1 MKQKKIPLYLAFTIP
16 LTLQVIGIVSL
27 VGYLSY
33 RSGQKAVENIAYQ
46 LTTETGNYVN
56 QKLESY
62 LSLPHRI
69 NQSQIAAVESGAI
82 TLDNLEAL
90 HRYLILQHGQFPEI
104 TSLHLGTPAGN
115 FKLAHRVSSR
125 EIEAGMTKIK
135 AHEIPIEA
143 GSSDP
148 NQVSD
153 LNLYA
158 IDNSGKLDRYLVT
171 IKNIDVRDRPWYRQ
185 AQATGQ
191 PGWTDPFQIGA
202 SSLLAI
208 NAYAPFYDSSQA
220 LKGVFSVNLS
230 LEALSE
236 FLSELSVSQKGEIF
250 IIERNGLLIAQ
261 SDGTLPYKA
270 SPPPDQQPE
279 PGKVQFQRRSGKD
292 SSNPLIQKVIQQLE
306 NQFGGLSFIQSS
318 QQIDISLDQEA
329 FQEERAFS
337 TVTSYQD
344 EYGLDWLIVTVI
356 PESELMGEIQKNV
369 RNTVGLCGL
378 ALVGSLGFSW
388 WSSRRIARS
397 LSQLSQASQKIVKG
411 DLSPPLPPTTIQEV
425 ETLSQSFSQM
435 VQYLEEADTLRDNY
449 EMFLEREVEQ
459 TAIALKE
466 AQHIAKVGSWEYNF
480 TTGKVTWSK
489 QLYRIYEAE
498 DQEPVSRPNQTIEQI
513 HPDDQHKYRK
523 EVLSAIETGQPF
535 NTDLKIITKKG
546 NIRYIQAKGQPVKDF
561 SNGDKRFSGTVID
574 ITERKQAEI
583 ALQQTTQEL
592 EAFLENAPAAIT
604 VFEPQGRYL
613 QVNYAA
619 AKWLGSSASEIVG
632 KTFADFFPD
641 AVVETF
647 LSRINTLL
655 ATRESLW
662 VEDEGII
669 EGEQKAF
676 ETILFPIFDR
686 QGKVEKI
693 GAIASDITQRKQA
706 ETELISAKNV
716 AEAAAQAKSEFL
728 ATMSHEIRT
737 PMNGVI
743 GMLSLLQDTPLT
755 QEQRSRLNMASSSA
769 ESLLSLINDI
779 LDFSK
784 VEAGKLQ
791 LETIEFN
798 LREHLENLGKT
809 MAFKAQEKGL
819 ELILDLQHLNSTTVK
834 GDPSRIRQILTNL
847 VGNAIKFTE
856 QGEIIIQ
863 ASLSR
868 EGETLCLTGS
878 VTDTGI
884 GIPQDK
890 LNALFNP
897 FTQVDSSTTR
907 QYGGTGL
914 GLAIVKKLCE
924 LMGGTITVESELGK
938 GSCFRFNLQ
947 LELGSDTEDVSVDE
961 FSGLTVLLIEPQTSN
976 RQLLSRQLEAW
987 GVNVLSAEDGQTA
1000 LSMSE
1005 ASQRS
1010 IQLVIINS
1018 YLPDFTATALIQRL
1032 QKTPLFQTVPIVL
1045 MTLMSEQI
1053 DGDYTTYLNKPIAP
1067 SDLLEAL
1074 KLTANKGFASQMRRE
1089 TPQVNQPTPTSD
1101 SLSSQA
1107 RLLLVE
1113 DNQVNRMVIQGMLK
1127 KLGLAVE
1134 VATNGTEALQALQQA
1149 ARDSLYDLILMDC
1162 QMPEM
1167 DGYEA
1172 TRQIRAGI
1180 AGKNYQNIPIIAMTA
1195 YAMQGDREKCLTVG
1209 MDDYMSKPINF
1220 QTVKEIME
1228 KWLAADATVEFE
1240 QAVNPIVF
1248 QTLVKVVGDDPE
1260 ALHEIIESFRDDLQN
1275 SLSAIVRYAQK
1286 RELYELKQA
1295 IHTLKGTSATMGAL
1309 QLRDQCNKIEIAIQ
1323 QGDFPSSEMIKQLQ
1337 LESEKVMRVIA
1348 QRLN

>member
-1 MKQKKIPLYLAFTIP
+1 M
-16 LTLQVIGIVSL
+16 
-27 VGYLSY
+27 
-33 RSGQKAVENIAYQ
+33 
-46 LTTETGNYVN
+46 
-56 QKLESY
+56 
-62 LSLPHRI
+62 
-69 NQSQIAAVESGAI
+69 
-82 TLDNLEAL
+82 
-90 HRYLILQHGQFPEI
+90 
-104 TSLHLGTPAGN
+104 
-115 FKLAHRVSSR
+115 
-125 EIEAGMTKIK
+125 
-135 AHEIPIEA
+135 
-143 GSSDP
+143 
-148 NQVSD
+148 
-153 LNLYA
+153 
-158 IDNSGKLDRYLVT
+158 
-171 IKNIDVRDRPWYRQ
+171 
-185 AQATGQ
+185 
-191 PGWTDPFQIGA
+191 
-202 SSLLAI
+202 
-208 NAYAPFYDSSQA
+208 
-220 LKGVFSVNLS
+220 
-230 LEALSE
+230 
-236 FLSELSVSQKGEIF
+236 
-250 IIERNGLLIAQ
+250 
-261 SDGTLPYKA
+261 
-270 SPPPDQQPE
+270 
-279 PGKVQFQRRSGKD
+279 
-292 SSNPLIQKVIQQLE
+292 
-306 NQFGGLSFIQSS
+306 
-318 QQIDISLDQEA
+318 
-329 FQEERAFS
+329 
-337 TVTSYQD
+337 
-344 EYGLDWLIVTVI
+344 
-356 PESELMGEIQKNV
+356 
-369 RNTVGLCGL
+369 
-378 ALVGSLGFSW
+378 
-388 WSSRRIARS
+388 
-397 LSQLSQASQKIVKG
+397 
-411 DLSPPLPPTTIQEV
+411 
-425 ETLSQSFSQM
+425 
-435 VQYLEEADTLRDNY
+435 
-449 EMFLEREVEQ
+449 
-459 TAIALKE
+459 
-466 AQHIAKVGSWEYNF
+466 
-480 TTGKVTWSK
+480 
-489 QLYRIYEAE
+489 
-498 DQEPVSRPNQTIEQI
+498 
-513 HPDDQHKYRK
+513 
-523 EVLSAIETGQPF
+523 
-535 NTDLKIITKKG
+535 
-546 NIRYIQAKGQPVKDF
+546 
-561 SNGDKRFSGTVID
+561 
-574 ITERKQAEI
+574 
-583 ALQQTTQEL
+583 
-592 EAFLENAPAAIT
+592 
-604 VFEPQGRYL
+604 
-613 QVNYAA
+613 
-619 AKWLGSSASEIVG
+619 
-632 KTFADFFPD
+632 
-641 AVVETF
+641 
-647 LSRINTLL
+647 RINTLL

-1180 AGKNYQNIPIIAMTA
+1180 AGKNYQSIPIIAMTA

-1275 SLSAIVRYAQK
+1275 SLSAIVRHAQK